1 MWQVWRLILKELELY
16 SPREIAKRSGWPEGR
31 IRRLL
36 RSGSLRHVRMGECYL
51 LPESAIHEYVA
62 NNMFDPKEP
71 VTG

>member
-1 MWQVWRLILKELELY
+1 M
-16 SPREIAKRSGWPEGR
+16 AKRSGWPEGR